1 MGKLLMKKNNPML
14 SIIVPMYNAQ
24 DTISECI
31 DSILDQKFKEYELIL
46 VDDGSTDDT
55 LKICK
60 TYAEKDQRIIIV
72 PLEKNM
78 GLINARK
85 TGVEIAKAEYIGF
98 VDSDDWIERDMY
110 SNLINIQEKFDCDLI
125 SSGIYRDYIEEK
137 YTSELVDNFQE
148 GMYSNIPR
156 DIYGTMLYD
165 DKNKTFGIFCTLV
178 NKLYRKNILQDVYK
192 NIDTRVFYGED
203 CLTLFSYIMKISSL
217 YILKKSYYHYNIR
230 KTSMCGTADERLNTN
245 TYYLYKGLEK
255 EFINKKEYK
264 YILLRQLKKYILGI
278 ELHTLDKLYN
288 ISAFSLGTY
297 KYSYENLKNK
307 KVVIYGAGNS
317 SESLY
322 NYLTKE
328 CKCDITGWV
337 DKYPEGKDM
346 KVMHEI
352 LAVNSILNI
361 QYDYIVIAVLKKE
374 LADSIRKE
382 LIELYNIDSKKILWN
397 KVEYVNLLDKM

>member
-1 MGKLLMKKNNPML
+1 MKKSNPKL
-14 SIIVPMYNAQ
+14 SIIVPMYNAEN
-24 DTISECI
+24 TVSECI
-31 DSILDQKFKEYELIL
+31 ESILNQEFREYELIL
-46 VDDGSTDDT
+46 VDDGSTDNT
-55 LKICK
+55 LNICK
-60 TYAEKDQRIIIV
+60 MYAEKDQRIIIV

-137 YTSELVDNFQE
+137 YTTELVDNFQE
-148 GMYSNIPR
+148 GVYSNIPR

-178 NKLYRKNILQDVYK
+178 NKLYRKDILQDVYK
-192 NIDTRVFYGED
+192 DIDTRVFYGED

-230 KTSMCGTADERLNTN
+230 NISMCASSDERLNTN

>member
-1 MGKLLMKKNNPML
+1 MKKNNPML

-230 KTSMCGTADERLNTN
+230 NTSMCASADERLNTN

-278 ELHTLDKLYN
+278 ELHKLYN

>member
-1 MGKLLMKKNNPML
+1 MKKNNPML

-230 KTSMCGTADERLNTN
+230 KTSMCGSVDERLNTN

-288 ISAFSLGTY
+288 ISAFSLGTH

>member
-1 MGKLLMKKNNPML
+1 MKKNNPML

-328 CKCDITGWV
+328 CKCDITVWV

>member
-1 MGKLLMKKNNPML
+1 MKKSNPKL
-14 SIIVPMYNAQ
+14 SIIVPMYNAEN
-24 DTISECI
+24 TVSECI
-31 DSILDQKFKEYELIL
+31 ESILNQEFREYELIL
-46 VDDGSTDDT
+46 VDDGSTDNT
-55 LKICK
+55 LNICK
-60 TYAEKDQRIIIV
+60 MYAEKDQRIIIV

-137 YTSELVDNFQE
+137 YTTELVDNFQE
-148 GMYSNIPR
+148 GVYSNIPR

-178 NKLYRKNILQDVYK
+178 NKLYRKDILQDVYK
-192 NIDTRVFYGED
+192 DIDTRVFYGED

-230 KTSMCGTADERLNTN
+230 NTSMCAFSDERLNTN

>member
-1 MGKLLMKKNNPML
+1 MKKSNPKL
-14 SIIVPMYNAQ
+14 SIIVPMYNAEN
-24 DTISECI
+24 TVSECI
-31 DSILDQKFKEYELIL
+31 ESILNQEFREYELIL
-46 VDDGSTDDT
+46 VDDGSTDNT
-55 LKICK
+55 LNICK
-60 TYAEKDQRIIIV
+60 MYAEKDQRIIIV

-137 YTSELVDNFQE
+137 YTTELVDNFQE

-203 CLTLFSYIMKISSL
+203 CLTLFSYIMKISNL

-230 KTSMCGTADERLNTN
+230 HTSMCASADERLNT
-245 TYYLYKGLEK
+245 
-255 EFINKKEYK
+255 
-264 YILLRQLKKYILGI
+264 
-278 ELHTLDKLYN
+278 H
-288 ISAFSLGTY
+288 
-297 KYSYENLKNK
+297 
-307 KVVIYGAGNS
+307 
-317 SESLY
+317 
-322 NYLTKE
+322 
-328 CKCDITGWV
+328 
-337 DKYPEGKDM
+337 P
-346 KVMHEI
+346 
-352 LAVNSILNI
+352 
-361 QYDYIVIAVLKKE
+361 
-374 LADSIRKE
+374 
-382 LIELYNIDSKKILWN
+382 
-397 KVEYVNLLDKM
+397 

>member
-1 MGKLLMKKNNPML
+1 MKKNNPML

-217 YILKKSYYHYNIR
+217 YILKKSYYHYNNR
-230 KTSMCGTADERLNTN
+230 NTSMCASADERLNTN

-278 ELHTLDKLYN
+278 ELHTLDNLYN

>member
-1 MGKLLMKKNNPML
+1 M
-14 SIIVPMYNAQ
+14 
-24 DTISECI
+24 
-31 DSILDQKFKEYELIL
+31 
-46 VDDGSTDDT
+46 
-55 LKICK
+55 
-60 TYAEKDQRIIIV
+60 
-72 PLEKNM
+72 
-78 GLINARK
+78 
-85 TGVEIAKAEYIGF
+85 
-98 VDSDDWIERDMY
+98 
-110 SNLINIQEKFDCDLI
+110 I

-230 KTSMCGTADERLNTN
+230 NTSMCASADERLNTN

>member
-1 MGKLLMKKNNPML
+1 MKKNNPML

-264 YILLRQLKKYILGI
+264 YILLRQLKKYILGL

>member
-1 MGKLLMKKNNPML
+1 MKKSNPKL
-14 SIIVPMYNAQ
+14 SIIVPMYNAEN
-24 DTISECI
+24 TVSECI
-31 DSILDQKFKEYELIL
+31 ESILNQEFREYELIL
-46 VDDGSTDDT
+46 VDDGSIDNT
-55 LKICK
+55 LNICK
-60 TYAEKDQRIIIV
+60 IYAEKDSRIIIV

-78 GLINARK
+78 GLIAARK
-85 TGVEIAKAEYIGF
+85 TGIGIAHAEFIGF
-98 VDSDDWIERDMY
+98 VDSDDWIEHDMY
-110 SNLINIQEKFDCDLI
+110 SNLMNIQKENNCDLI

-137 YTSELVDNFQE
+137 YTTEVVDNFQE
-148 GMYSNIPR
+148 GMYYNLPQ

-178 NKLYRKNILQDVYK
+178 NKVYRKDILQDVYK
-192 NIDTRVFYGED
+192 DIDTRVFYGED
-203 CLTLFSYIMKISSL
+203 CLAFFSYIMKISNL

-230 KTSMCGTADERLNTN
+230 KTSMCGSVDERLNTN

>member
-1 MGKLLMKKNNPML
+1 MNQKNPAVSIVIPVFNVEKYIGKCLDSLISQTLHNIE
-14 SIIVPMYNAQ
+14 IICVN
-24 DTISECI
+24 DC
-31 DSILDQKFKEYELIL
+31 
-46 VDDGSTDDT
+46 STDKSLDI
-55 LKICK
+55 LRD
-60 TYAEKDQRIIIV
+60 YEAKDNRIVVIDLPRNI
-72 PLEKNM
+72 KQ
-78 GLINARK
+78 GGARNVGIK
-85 TGVEIAKAEYIGF
+85 KARAPFLGF

>member
-1 MGKLLMKKNNPML
+1 MKKSNPKL
-14 SIIVPMYNAQ
+14 SIIVPMYNAEN
-24 DTISECI
+24 TVSECI
-31 DSILDQKFKEYELIL
+31 ESILNQEFREYELIL
-46 VDDGSTDDT
+46 VDDGSTDNT
-55 LKICK
+55 LNICK
-60 TYAEKDQRIIIV
+60 MYAEKDQRIIIV

-137 YTSELVDNFQE
+137 YTTELVDNFQE
-148 GMYSNIPR
+148 GVYSNIPR

-178 NKLYRKNILQDVYK
+178 NKLYRKDILQDVYK
-192 NIDTRVFYGED
+192 DIDTRVFYGED

-230 KTSMCGTADERLNTN
+230 NTSMCASSDKRLNTN

>member
-1 MGKLLMKKNNPML
+1 MKKNNPML

-230 KTSMCGTADERLNTN
+230 NTSMCASADERLNTN

-374 LADSIRKE
+374 LADSIKKE

>member
-1 MGKLLMKKNNPML
+1 MKKSNPKL
-14 SIIVPMYNAQ
+14 SIIVPMYNAEN
-24 DTISECI
+24 TVSECI
-31 DSILDQKFKEYELIL
+31 ESILNQEFREYELIL
-46 VDDGSTDDT
+46 VDDGSTDNT
-55 LKICK
+55 LNICK
-60 TYAEKDQRIIIV
+60 MYAEKDQRIIIV

-137 YTSELVDNFQE
+137 YTTELVDNFQE

-203 CLTLFSYIMKISSL
+203 CLTLFSYIMKISNL

-230 KTSMCGTADERLNTN
+230 NTSMCASADERLNTN

-255 EFINKKEYK
+255 VFVSKKEYK
-264 YILLRQLKKYILGI
+264 YILLKQLRKYILGI
-278 ELHTLDKLYN
+278 EMHTLNKLYN
-288 ISAFSLGTY
+288 ISTFSLGTY
-297 KYSYENLKNK
+297 KYNYENLKNK
-307 KVVIYGAGNS
+307 KIVIYGAGNS

-328 CKCDITGWV
+328 CNCDIAGWV
-337 DKYPEGKDM
+337 DKYPDGKDM
-346 KVMHEI
+346 KVLHEI
-352 LAVNSILNI
+352 SSVNSISNI
-361 QYDYIVIAVLKKE
+361 KYDYIVIAVLKKE

-382 LIELYNIDSKKILWN
+382 LVELYNIDSCKIVWN
-397 KVEYVNLLDKM
+397 KVAYSNCVDKM

>member
-1 MGKLLMKKNNPML
+1 MKKNNPML

-192 NIDTRVFYGED
+192 DIDTRVFYGED

-230 KTSMCGTADERLNTN
+230 NTSMCASADERLNTN

>member
-1 MGKLLMKKNNPML
+1 MKKSNPKL
-14 SIIVPMYNAQ
+14 SIIVPMYNAEN
-24 DTISECI
+24 TVSECI
-31 DSILDQKFKEYELIL
+31 ESILNQEFREYELIL
-46 VDDGSTDDT
+46 VDDGSTDNT
-55 LKICK
+55 LNICK
-60 TYAEKDQRIIIV
+60 MYAEKDQRIIIV

-137 YTSELVDNFQE
+137 YTTELVDNFQE
-148 GMYSNIPR
+148 GVYSNIPR

-178 NKLYRKNILQDVYK
+178 NKLYRKDILQDVYK
-192 NIDTRVFYGED
+192 DIDTRVFYGED
-203 CLTLFSYIMKISSL
+203 CLAFFSYIMKISNL

-230 KTSMCGTADERLNTN
+230 KTSMCGSVDERLNTN

-374 LADSIRKE
+374 LADNIRKE

>member
-1 MGKLLMKKNNPML
+1 MKNRNKLPLV
-14 SIIVPMYNAQ
+14 SIIVPVYKAEAYVATCIESIQAQ
-24 DTISECI
+24 TCTDW
-31 DSILDQKFKEYELIL
+31 ELIL

>member
-1 MGKLLMKKNNPML
+1 MKKNNPML

>member
-1 MGKLLMKKNNPML
+1 MKKNNPML

-203 CLTLFSYIMKISSL
+203 CLILFSYIMKISSL

>member
-1 MGKLLMKKNNPML
+1 MKKSNPKL
-14 SIIVPMYNAQ
+14 SIIVPMYNAEN
-24 DTISECI
+24 TVSECI
-31 DSILDQKFKEYELIL
+31 ESILNQEFREYELIL
-46 VDDGSTDDT
+46 VDDGSTDNT
-55 LKICK
+55 LNICK
-60 TYAEKDQRIIIV
+60 MYAEKDQRIIIV

-137 YTSELVDNFQE
+137 YTTELVDNFQE

-278 ELHTLDKLYN
+278 ELHTLDKLY
-288 ISAFSLGTY
+288 SLGTY